1 MLDYIKRCRG
11 MKMSNQNKT
20 DKQYEEDRRAK
31 EADPNYA
38 ICLHCNN
45 PFHLSDGVVTTDA
58 ALCDVCNGR

>member
-1 MLDYIKRCRG
+1 
-11 MKMSNQNKT
+11 MSNQNKT